1 MQFMTTTTTLHNYYL
16 RIERGFDMT
25 TENMKN
31 VSLHVEGNKLIIEVE
46 LDKQF
51 GLSSSG
57 KSITVASTS
66 GNVGVPGHEE
76 IKLGL
81 NVYKPA
87 KSR

>member
-1 MQFMTTTTTLHNYYL
+1 
-16 RIERGFDMT
+16 MT
-25 TENMKN
+25 TETSMKN
-31 VSLHVEGNKLIIEVE
+31 VSLRVEGNKLIIEVE

-66 GNVGVPGHEE
+66 GNVGVPGHED
-76 IKLGL
+76 IKVGL

>member
-1 MQFMTTTTTLHNYYL
+1 MTT
-16 RIERGFDMT
+16 DS
-25 TENMKN
+25 NMKN
-31 VSLHVEGNKLIIEVE
+31 VQMRVEGNKLIIEVE

-66 GNVGVPGHEE
+66 GNVGVPGHDE
-76 IKLGL
+76 IKVGL

-87 KSR
+87 KAHR